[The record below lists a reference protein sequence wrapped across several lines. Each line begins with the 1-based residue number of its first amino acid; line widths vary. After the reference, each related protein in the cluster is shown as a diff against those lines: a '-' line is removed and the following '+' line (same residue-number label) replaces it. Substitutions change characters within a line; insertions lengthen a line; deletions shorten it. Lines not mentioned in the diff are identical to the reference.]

1 MSLFS
6 DREILD
12 AIRDAAKEKL
22 RKNGLSRVRV
32 KVTGSAN
39 NPKMELDADDEA
51 DLGKAKNLLTD

>member
-1 MSLFS
+1 
-6 DREILD
+6 LD